1 MRFEMNRVRMRDACM
16 YLRREVMSIF
26 HVQAVLKEH
35 PELVGILGK
44 KMISALCHAAVRRIN
59 PGVLTEK
66 GYDSPH
72 YIISHDGLLLA
83 KVVTDTK
90 REVFPWFFRKP
101 ETVLDAVRRIGAG
114 NVAYIAQY
122 DYGCDDVGAPC
133 ALYIFKTPADQGLAE
148 LIEAIKSKAKQEVA
162 N

>member
-1 MRFEMNRVRMRDACM
+1 
-16 YLRREVMSIF
+16 MSVF
-26 HVQAVLKEH
+26 HVQAVIKEH

-44 KMISALCHAAVRRIN
+44 KMISKLHHAAVSRIN

-66 GYDSPH
+66 GYHSPH

-90 REVFPWFFRKP
+90 REVFPLFFKKA

-122 DYGCDDVGAPC
+122 DHGCDDVGAPC
-133 ALYIFKTPADQGLAE
+133 ALYIFKTPADQGLVE
-148 LIEAIKSKAKQEVA
+148 LIESAELKAKQELA
-162 N
+162 NR